1 MDQLSYS
8 NIWRLLLWSSV
19 DLQVAEALRQ
29 AAISAEIAGR
39 CLERLFNSSP
49 HHCENGLAAQ
59 YMDCA

>member
-8 NIWRLLLWSSV
+8 KIWKLLECGDKLE

-29 AAISAEIAGR
+29 AAISAGR